1 MSLPDAWRSP
11 WWRLATFGAEP
22 SGDRLTRIQRSPQYV
37 AGELRNSLP
46 TAVVKPGAD
55 LRVTRAQL
63 TGWRRRKP
71 GFAVP
76 VHQVDAAD
84 FGHDPAPDLRLTW
97 LGHATVLAELDER
110 RVLFD
115 PVWSFR
121 CSPFAFAGPS
131 RCHPVPL
138 SLEEVP
144 PLDVVAISHDHYD
157 HLDMP
162 TVRVLA
168 RTTLATFVVPLGVG
182 AHLEHWGIRPD
193 RIVELDWHET
203 ASVAG
208 LAVTATPARH
218 YCSRGLRRT
227 PTALWSSWV
236 VAGPRH
242 RVFHCGDSGYFD
254 GLAAI
259 GDRYGPF
266 DATMMPVGAYHE
278 LWPDVHMTP
287 EQAVRAHHEL
297 AGLAMLPIHWG
308 TFNIAPQPW
317 AEPIER
323 TIAAAQ
329 ESGTSLLTPRVGQP
343 VAPAEA
349 DRGRPANPWWRPEP
363 SRDETWSPYAE
374 SAAQRANS

>member
-1 MSLPDAWRSP
+1 MWASWSTLCATNGSVWAILIVTVFRSTVPAAAAATMFCGLSPGHRQPRGDLMSLPDTRRAP
-11 WWRLATFGAEP
+11 WWRLAAFGAEP

-46 TAVVKPGAD
+46 TSVVKPGAN

-76 VHQVDAAD
+76 VHQVAAAD
-84 FGHDPAPDLRLTW
+84 FAPDAAPGLRLTW

-138 SLEEVP
+138 PLEDVP

-157 HLDMP
+157 HLDMQ

-168 RTTLATFVVPLGVG
+168 RTTPATFVVPLGVG
-182 AHLEHWGIRPD
+182 AHLE
-193 RIVELDWHET
+193 
-203 ASVAG
+203 
-208 LAVTATPARH
+208 
-218 YCSRGLRRT
+218 
-227 PTALWSSWV
+227 
-236 VAGPRH
+236 
-242 RVFHCGDSGYFD
+242 
-254 GLAAI
+254 
-259 GDRYGPF
+259 
-266 DATMMPVGAYHE
+266 
-278 LWPDVHMTP
+278 
-287 EQAVRAHHEL
+287 
-297 AGLAMLPIHWG
+297 HWG

-349 DRGRPANPWWRPEP
+349 VRGLPANPWWRPEP
-363 SRDETWSPYAE
+363 SHGDLVPVR
-374 SAAQRANS
+374 